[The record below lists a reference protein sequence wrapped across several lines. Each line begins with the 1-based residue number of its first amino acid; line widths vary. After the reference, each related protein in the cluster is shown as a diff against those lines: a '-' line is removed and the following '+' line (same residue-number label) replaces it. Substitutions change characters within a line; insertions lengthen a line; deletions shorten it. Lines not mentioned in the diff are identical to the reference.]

1 MKAFITARFDTAQL
15 DRLTKSGFKVEQGGF
30 GITGVKLNQ
39 TELIE
44 KFKDVDVAIIEFENI
59 TQEVISASKS
69 LKIIAC
75 LRNEPGAS
83 TDIAA
88 ATKASIPVL
97 FTPGRNAVA
106 VAEYTLGLMISI
118 ARSIPTTHH
127 LLRYTEDLTAVNY
140 SDKAGDRMNVTSEW
154 SMDPGAPFQ
163 RFQGDELMGKTVGIV
178 GAGFIGQ
185 EIAKRV
191 AALGM
196 NVIAFDPYA
205 NAENLAKLSI
215 KVVDLDTLSKSSD
228 FIVMAAKVTPESTG
242 VFSAKQFAQMKS
254 TAYFINT
261 ARAALVD
268 YEALIE
274 VLSANKIAGAA
285 LDVYPTEP
293 LPSQSALRT
302 LNNVV
307 LSPHLAGA
315 THQVVD
321 HHSKMV
327 VDDLID
333 ILNKKTVKRVSNP
346 EVLEQFMKNGGL
358 L

>member
-1 MKAFITARFDTAQL
+1 MKAFITARIDKTQV
-15 DRLTKSGFKVEQGGF
+15 DRLIGNGFEVEQGGF
-30 GITGVKLNQ
+30 GLTGVKL
-39 TELIE
+39 TEAELIE
-44 KFKDVDVAIIEFENI
+44 KFKTIEVAIVEFENI
-59 TQEVISASKS
+59 TDAVLESAKS
-69 LKIIAC
+69 LKVVAC

-83 TDIAA
+83 LDIAG
-88 ATKASIPVL
+88 ATKRGIPAL
-97 FTPGRNAVA
+97 FAPGRNAVA

-127 LLRYTEDLTAVNY
+127 LLRYTDELTAVSY
-140 SDKAGDRMNVTSEW
+140 SDKSGERKNVTSEW
-154 SMDPGAPFQ
+154 SMDPDAPFQ
-163 RFQGDELMGKTVGIV
+163 RFQGDELMGKTVGLV

-205 NAENLAKLSI
+205 NTENLAKLSI

-228 FIVMAAKVTPESTG
+228 FIVMAAKVTSESTG

-268 YEALIE
+268 YDALIE

-293 LPSQSALRT
+293 LPSQSALRK

-315 THQVVD
+315 THQVVN

-358 L
+358 S